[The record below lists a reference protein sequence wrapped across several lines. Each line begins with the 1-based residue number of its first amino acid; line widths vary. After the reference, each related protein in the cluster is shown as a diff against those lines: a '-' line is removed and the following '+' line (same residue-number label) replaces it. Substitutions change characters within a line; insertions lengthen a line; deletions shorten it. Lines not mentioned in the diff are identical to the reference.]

1 MTLQPSSFPDKLF
14 PQDSLQLYPCTYVFQ
29 VLASCVAHSI
39 VIQAG
44 VGMAY
49 SAVLLPQLAEPE
61 SIPTVTK
68 VQSSWIGM

>member
-1 MTLQPSSFPDKLF
+1 
-14 PQDSLQLYPCTYVFQ
+14 
-29 VLASCVAHSI
+29 VAHSI

-44 VGMAY
+44 VSMAY

-68 VQSSWIGM
+68 DQSSWIGT